1 MLRRLTV
8 LCMAKTRASLS
19 VAAGVIALTVGSS
32 AVASLASAQ
41 ATRTPSF
48 NAPYRAFNQHEFGGT
63 ISFITGGGLDA
74 TALEGQYRFG
84 YRSFDIGARGG
95 LLLRDDPAEN
105 SVILGIEARTR
116 VITHTESFPLDGAI
130 IFGAGLDID
139 GGTSL
144 ILPIGL
150 SLGRRLDVRDSKV
163 SIVPYVQPT
172 GFLVNGRNPAGN
184 RDTDFDIG
192 IGIGAD
198 FRLSELFDARISVG
212 IGDGPKGVSISAVW
226 VR

>member
-1 MLRRLTV
+1 MLRSRV
-8 LCMAKTRASLS
+8 SSLVAAVSESSVS
-19 VAAGVIALTVGSS
+19 VALAMAATLAVTSVAVG
-32 AVASLASAQ
+32 Q
-41 ATRTPSF
+41 ATGTPSF
-48 NAPYRAFNQHEFGGT
+48 NAPYRAFAQHEFGGT
-63 ISFITGGGLDA
+63 ISFLTDGPSDA

-84 YRSFDIGARGG
+84 YRNFDIGARGG
-95 LLLRDDPAEN
+95 LVFRDDPREN
-105 SVILGIEARTR
+105 SVILGVEVRTR
-116 VITHTESFPLDGAI
+116 VITHQESFPLDGAI

-150 SLGRRLDVRDSKV
+150 SLGRRLDVRDSQV

-172 GFLVNGRNPAGN
+172 GFLVNGRNAAGN

-198 FRLSELFDARISVG
+198 FRLSELFDARVSVG
-212 IGDGPKGVSISAVW
+212 LGNGPEGVSISAVW